1 MLDTAAAQCTHPIS
15 LHSLIFKHLVKLL
28 LLRFF
33 GSYHITV
40 SLCLEWSMKD
50 IGILQEL
57 QLALTSNRMSAKVPL
72 SKVKEYLIYSDV
84 SFHFVSILAKIV
96 NKVGS
101 SAQNPLNLRYGFV
114 LTNNV
119 SGSVL

>member
-1 MLDTAAAQCTHPIS
+1 
-15 LHSLIFKHLVKLL
+15 
-28 LLRFF
+28 
-33 GSYHITV
+33 
-40 SLCLEWSMKD
+40 MKD

-101 SAQNPLNLRYGFV
+101 SAQNPLNLDTDLSWQIMYPDPSCKIMYPDTENSLSQKYV
-114 LTNNV
+114 
-119 SGSVL
+119 